1 MTVKLLHSNNSCH
14 SENPQQNV
22 MIESTYHSLI
32 HKVSNEGCSRNAN
45 GLIIA
50 LEATSKL
57 DDKPV

>member
-1 MTVKLLHSNNSCH
+1 MTVKFLPSNNSSH
-14 SENPQQNV
+14 SKNQQNV
-22 MIESTYHSLI
+22 MMESTYHSLI
-32 HKVSNEGCSRNAN
+32 HKVSNECCSRNAN